1 MDKTA
6 IIERIKTNLLDIL
19 PDLKEE
25 TLDVNERFTN
35 MGANSIDRADLIAM
49 TLEDMDL
56 DIPIFKLAEAK
67 TIDELADQLLK
78 HSNA

>member
-25 TLDVNERFTN
+25 TLDVNERFPN
-35 MGANSIDRADLIAM
+35 MGANSID
-49 TLEDMDL
+49 
-56 DIPIFKLAEAK
+56 
-67 TIDELADQLLK
+67 
-78 HSNA
+78 

>member
-1 MDKTA
+1 
-6 IIERIKTNLLDIL
+6 
-19 PDLKEE
+19 
-25 TLDVNERFTN
+25 
-35 MGANSIDRADLIAM
+35 M

-56 DIPIFKLAEAK
+56 NIPIFKLAEAK